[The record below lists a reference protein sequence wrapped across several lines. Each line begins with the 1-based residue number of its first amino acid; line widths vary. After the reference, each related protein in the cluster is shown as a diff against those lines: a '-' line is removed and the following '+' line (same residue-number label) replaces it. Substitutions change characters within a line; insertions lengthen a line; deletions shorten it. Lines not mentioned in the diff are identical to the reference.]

1 MGELGFGAG
10 VHTHNHFVSL
20 LSPAMEPKT
29 TTLGSLLEHLGASA
43 WHHKWMMFR
52 GALEGKTED
61 WAFHVSRSELGH
73 PNYPL
78 HPSNWK
84 KTSKIFRKTIQS
96 LILRAIMS
104 TETRKYEGKKGRREW
119 FYLLSLF
126 YVSSP
131 VLGSMGR
138 ERAVQ
143 GEQGQNSCFH
153 GPYNLLGKKGK
164 NHILSR
170 RRGGKKKGGSGPNC
184 PIGNSKTG

>member
-1 MGELGFGAG
+1 MGELGFGAD
-10 VHTHNHFVSL
+10 VHIHNHFASL

-29 TTLGSLLEHLGASA
+29 TPLGSLLELLGASA

-61 WAFHVSRSELGH
+61 WAFHDSRSELGH
-73 PNYPL
+73 PSYHH
-78 HPSNWK
+78 HPSNRK
-84 KTSKIFRKTIQS
+84 KTSKISRKAIQS

-131 VLGSMGR
+131 VLGSLGR
-138 ERAVQ
+138 ERQYRVNKDRTHAFM
-143 GEQGQNSCFH
+143 GLTT
-153 GPYNLLGKKGK
+153 YWGK
-164 NHILSR
+164 
-170 RRGGKKKGGSGPNC
+170 
-184 PIGNSKTG
+184 